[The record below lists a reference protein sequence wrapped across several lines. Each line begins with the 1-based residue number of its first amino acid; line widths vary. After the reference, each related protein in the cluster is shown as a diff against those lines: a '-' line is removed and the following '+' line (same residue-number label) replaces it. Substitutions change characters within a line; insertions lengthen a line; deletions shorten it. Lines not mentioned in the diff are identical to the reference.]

1 MTNTDYAAKAF
12 INRQK
17 RLNQVKRHKIAL
29 IVFFIFSI
37 IVFISFST
45 EANDNVQQLSYKYLI
60 LRILKYDKK
69 IKSILS

>member
-29 IVFFIFSI
+29 IVFFYFFNYCIYF
-37 IVFISFST
+37 FF
-45 EANDNVQQLSYKYLI
+45 DRGK
-60 LRILKYDKK
+60 
-69 IKSILS
+69 